1 MFYNLDGIGM
11 SDCQMDWTLLRKSFQ
26 TEVENLSKFRHPNI
40 VDLLGFSEGGGGLM
54 CLIYSYMENQSL
66 EDQLHN
72 VTHSAH
78 LQVCVLATVC
88 WFCFMLQPCTP
99 VSVR

>member
-1 MFYNLDGIGM
+1 
-11 SDCQMDWTLLRKSFQ
+11 DCQMDWTLLRKSFQ

-72 VTHSAH
+72 ACMVLSWPLRISIVEGAAAA
-78 LQVCVLATVC
+78 LQFLHCPPSGQEPLIHGDVK
-88 WFCFMLQPCTP
+88 
-99 VSVR
+99 R